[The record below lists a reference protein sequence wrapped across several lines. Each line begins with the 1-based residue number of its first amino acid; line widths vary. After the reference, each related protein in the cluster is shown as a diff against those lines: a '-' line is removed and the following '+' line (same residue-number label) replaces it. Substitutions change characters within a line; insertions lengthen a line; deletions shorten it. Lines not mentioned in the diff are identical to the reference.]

1 MQSVSPR
8 LSATT
13 VPSASSKSSAV
24 RMRPAPTSSSS
35 SANGTRS
42 VVGSPQCPSSI
53 ASVSAYEIPART
65 RIMAVFSTPS
75 FMAMASAVL
84 KANATNVARQAVRVF
99 RHDLHGVGTVGL
111 KDAHRPRRADAVA
124 VQEDHDLADDLL
136 FGPGIGDALGTYQ
149 ANASHLAQA
158 LGLRLDRVEHLLA
171 ESAHELFR
179 IDWTNAADHPGAEV
193 FLDAVD

>member
-13 VPSASSKSSAV
+13 LPSASSKSSAV
-24 RMRPAPTSSSS
+24 RMGPAPTSSSS

-53 ASVSAYEIPART
+53 ASFSAYEMPART

-75 FMAMASAVL
+75 FMAIASAVL
-84 KANATNVARQAVRVF
+84 KPMPRMSRARRYGFSVMTCTARAVRIYKTY
-99 RHDLHGVGTVGL
+99 G
-111 KDAHRPRRADAVA
+111 ADAVQ
-124 VQEDHDLADDLL
+124 VMTENHDLADDLL
-136 FGPGIGDALGTYQ
+136 FGPSVGDALGTYQ

-158 LGLRLDRVEHLLA
+158 FGLRLDRVEHLLA
-171 ESAHELFR
+171 ESSHKLFR
-179 IDWTNAADHPGAEV
+179 IDRTNAADHPGAEV

>member
-1 MQSVSPR
+1 MPLVH
-8 LSATT
+8 
-13 VPSASSKSSAV
+13 
-24 RMRPAPTSSSS
+24 
-35 SANGTRS
+35 GFC
-42 VVGSPQCPSSI
+42 QCI
-53 ASVSAYEIPART
+53 RDART
-65 RIMAVFSTPS
+65 HTDHGGLFDAELHGDGIGGLEAD
-75 FMAMASAVL
+75 AS
-84 KANATNVARQAVRVF
+84 NVARQAVRVF

-111 KDAHRPRRADAVA
+111 IDAHRPRRADAVT

-158 LGLRLDRVEHLLA
+158 LGLRLDRVEHLLT
-171 ESAHELFR
+171 ESAHKLFR